1 MIEPK
6 ECQDMGDIRNAI
18 DELDQNIIKLMS
30 KRLEFVREASRFKK
44 DERAVRDINRVREVV
59 ESKKKLAIEH
69 NLPPELIGKI
79 YEMMI
84 DSFIEEE
91 LDQWNRREH

>member
-6 ECQDMGDIRNAI
+6 ECQDMGDIRSAI
-18 DELDQNIIKLMS
+18 DELDNNIIKLMS

-44 DERAVRDINRVREVV
+44 DEKAVRDINRVREVV
-59 ESKKKLAIEH
+59 ESKKRLAIEH

-91 LDQWNRREH
+91 LDEWNRRED

>member
-6 ECQDMGDIRNAI
+6 ECQDMSDIRSAI
-18 DELDQNIIKLMS
+18 DKLDQNIIKLMS
-30 KRLEFVREASRFKK
+30 KRLKFVREASRFKK
-44 DERAVRDINRVREVV
+44 DEVAVRDSNRVREVI

-69 NLPPELIGKI
+69 DLPPELIGNI
-79 YEMMI
+79 YAMMI

-91 LDQWNRREH
+91 LKEWKAKE

>member
-6 ECQDMGDIRNAI
+6 ECQDMGDIRSAI

-30 KRLEFVREASRFKK
+30 KRLKFVREASRFKK
-44 DERAVRDINRVREVV
+44 DEVAVRDSNRVREVI

-69 NLPPELIGKI
+69 DLPPEFIGNI

-91 LDQWNRREH
+91 LKEWKAKE